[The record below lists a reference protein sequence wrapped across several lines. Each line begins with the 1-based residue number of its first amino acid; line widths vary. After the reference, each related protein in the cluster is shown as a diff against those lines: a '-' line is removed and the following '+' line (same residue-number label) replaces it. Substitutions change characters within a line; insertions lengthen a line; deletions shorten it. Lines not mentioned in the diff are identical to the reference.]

1 MAAHLAR
8 QRLPIHERRIR
19 LSHIFRKIKSHHLR
33 HRLRAALVP
42 FAWQLVLVC
51 QTCASAKWARFVVQ
65 MGRVERDQLRRGWLT
80 SCRFL
85 GWKELKERENT
96 MTYHDIPWHTVTY
109 RDNHKIRSNCAWTSR
124 AWKGLELPELVK
136 RPWVLIVLD
145 VMPDH
150 FGSRFLE
157 DSVHGR
163 HGLGFWSHCI
173 ILHPLLCHVKGKSPA
188 AAPATGGSGGSML
201 AK

>member
-96 MTYHDIPWHTVTY
+96 MTYHDIPWHTMTY
-109 RDNHKIRSNCAWTSR
+109 RDIPWHTVIYRDIPWHTVTITKFDQIA
-124 AWKGLELPELVK
+124 LELPGPE
-136 RPWVLIVLD
+136 RVLNFQSLWNA
-145 VMPDH
+145 
-150 FGSRFLE
+150 LE
-157 DSVHGR
+157 
-163 HGLGFWSHCI
+163 FWSFWMSCLI
-173 ILHPLLCHVKGKSPA
+173 ISEVDS
-188 AAPATGGSGGSML
+188 
-201 AK
+201 